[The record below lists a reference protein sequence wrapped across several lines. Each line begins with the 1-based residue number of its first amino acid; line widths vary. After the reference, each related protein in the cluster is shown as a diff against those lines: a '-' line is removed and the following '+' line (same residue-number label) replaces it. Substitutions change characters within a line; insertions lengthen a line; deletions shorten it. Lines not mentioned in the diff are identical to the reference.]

1 VTKNSTSSKMLER
14 AYTVTSSDDV
24 KRLYRD
30 WAETYDE
37 HLESGLGYRAPEL
50 LSSMLSRVVSDF
62 DSRILD
68 VGCGTGL
75 VGSSLSTL
83 GYINLDG
90 LDFSLDMLEVAREK
104 RVYKNLIQA
113 DLNKKLNFNDAIYDA
128 IICCGTFTRGHV
140 GPDVLIELMRILKK
154 GAPLACTINSGVWI
168 EKEFDRWI
176 EVAVKDGLLA
186 LEEKSSED
194 YFSKSDE
201 KGFFC
206 LLRKY

>member
-1 VTKNSTSSKMLER
+1 
-14 AYTVTSSDDV
+14 
-24 KRLYRD
+24 
-30 WAETYDE
+30 
-37 HLESGLGYRAPEL
+37 
-50 LSSMLSRVVSDF
+50 MLSRVVGDF
-62 DSRILD
+62 ESKILD
-68 VGCGTGL
+68 AGCGTGL

-90 LDFSLDMLEVAREK
+90 LDFSLDMLKVAREK

-113 DLNKKLNFNDAIYDA
+113 DLNKKLKFDDAIYDA

-154 GAPLACTINSGVWI
+154 RAPLACTINSSVWI

-176 EVAVKDGLLA
+176 ETAITNGLLA

-206 LLRKY
+206 ILRKC

>member
-1 VTKNSTSSKMLER
+1 MTKNSTSSNMLER
-14 AYTVTSSDDV
+14 AYTVKSSHDI

-50 LSSMLSRVVSDF
+50 LSSMLSRVVSNF
-62 DSRILD
+62 ESKILD

-83 GYINLDG
+83 GYTNLDG

-113 DLNKKLNFNDAIYDA
+113 DLNKKLKVKDAIYDA

-140 GPDVLIELMRILKK
+140 GPDVLIELIRILKK
-154 GAPLACTINSGVWI
+154 RGLLACTINSSVWI

-176 EVAVKDGLLA
+176 ETAIKNGLLA
-186 LEEKSSED
+186 MEKKSSED

-206 LLRKY
+206 LLRKC

>member
-1 VTKNSTSSKMLER
+1 MTKNSTSSNMLER
-14 AYTVTSSDDV
+14 AYTVKSSDDI

-30 WAETYDE
+30 WADTYDE

-50 LSSMLSRVVSDF
+50 LSSMLSRVVSNF
-62 DSRILD
+62 ESKILD

-83 GYINLDG
+83 GYTNLDG

-104 RVYKNLIQA
+104 RIYKNLIQA
-113 DLNKKLNFNDAIYDA
+113 DLNKKLKVKDAIYDA

-140 GPDVLIELMRILKK
+140 GPDVLIELIRILKK
-154 GAPLACTINSGVWI
+154 RGPLACTINSSVWI

-176 EVAVKDGLLA
+176 ETAIKNGLLA
-186 LEEKSSED
+186 MEKKSSED

-206 LLRKY
+206 LLRKC

>member
-1 VTKNSTSSKMLER
+1 MTKNSTSSKMLEQ
-14 AYTVTSSDDV
+14 AYTVKSSDDV

-30 WAETYDE
+30 WADTYDE

-50 LSSMLSRVVSDF
+50 LSSMLSRVIGDLESK
-62 DSRILD
+62 ILD

-75 VGSSLSTL
+75 VGASLSTL
-83 GYINLDG
+83 GYLNLDG
-90 LDFSLDMLEVAREK
+90 LDFSLDMLEIAREK
-104 RVYKNLIQA
+104 RVYKNLIQT
-113 DLNKKLNFNDAIYDA
+113 DLNKKLKFNDAIYDA

-140 GPDVLIELMRILKK
+140 GPDVLSELMRILKRR
-154 GAPLACTINSGVWI
+154 APLACTINSSVWI

-176 EVAVKDGLLA
+176 EAAITNGLLA

-206 LLRKY
+206 LLRKC

>member
-1 VTKNSTSSKMLER
+1 MTKNSTSSNMLER
-14 AYTVTSSDDV
+14 AYTVKSSDDI

-30 WAETYDE
+30 WADTYDE

-50 LSSMLSRVVSDF
+50 LSSMLSRVVSNF
-62 DSRILD
+62 ESKILD

-75 VGSSLSTL
+75 VGASLSTL
-83 GYINLDG
+83 GYTNLDG

-113 DLNKKLNFNDAIYDA
+113 DLNKKLKVKDAIYDA

-140 GPDVLIELMRILKK
+140 GPDVLIELIRILKK
-154 GAPLACTINSGVWI
+154 RGPLACTINSSVWI

-176 EVAVKDGLLA
+176 ETAIKNGLLTM
-186 LEEKSSED
+186 EEKSSED

-206 LLRKY
+206 LLRKC

>member
-1 VTKNSTSSKMLER
+1 MTKNSTSSNMLER
-14 AYTVTSSDDV
+14 AYTVKSSDDM

-30 WAETYDE
+30 RADTYDE

-50 LSSMLSRVVSDF
+50 LSSMLSRVVSNF
-62 DSRILD
+62 ESKILD

-75 VGSSLSTL
+75 VGSSLSDL
-83 GYINLDG
+83 GYTNLDG

-113 DLNKKLNFNDAIYDA
+113 DLNKKLKVKDAIYDA

-140 GPDVLIELMRILKK
+140 GPDVLIELIRILKK
-154 GAPLACTINSGVWI
+154 RGPLACTINSSVWI

-176 EVAVKDGLLA
+176 ETAIKNGLLA
-186 LEEKSSED
+186 MEEKSSED

-206 LLRKY
+206 LLRKC

>member
-1 VTKNSTSSKMLER
+1 MTKNSTSSNMLER
-14 AYTVTSSDDV
+14 AYTVKSSDDI

-30 WAETYDE
+30 WADTYDE
-37 HLESGLGYRAPEL
+37 HLQSGLGYRAPEL
-50 LSSMLSRVVSDF
+50 LSSMLSRVVSNF
-62 DSRILD
+62 ESKILD

-83 GYINLDG
+83 GYTNLDG

-113 DLNKKLNFNDAIYDA
+113 DLNKKLKVKDAIYDA

-140 GPDVLIELMRILKK
+140 GPDVLIELIRILKK
-154 GAPLACTINSGVWI
+154 RGPLACTINSSVWI

-176 EVAVKDGLLA
+176 ETAIKNGLLA
-186 LEEKSSED
+186 MEKKSSED

-206 LLRKY
+206 LLRKC

>member
-1 VTKNSTSSKMLER
+1 
-14 AYTVTSSDDV
+14 
-24 KRLYRD
+24 
-30 WAETYDE
+30 
-37 HLESGLGYRAPEL
+37 
-50 LSSMLSRVVSDF
+50 MLSRVVGDF
-62 DSRILD
+62 ESKILD

-113 DLNKKLNFNDAIYDA
+113 DLNKKLKVKDAIYDA

-140 GPDVLIELMRILKK
+140 GPDVLIELIRVLKK
-154 GAPLACTINSGVWI
+154 RGPLACTINSSVWI

-176 EVAVKDGLLA
+176 ETAIKNGLLA

-206 LLRKY
+206 LLRKC

>member
-1 VTKNSTSSKMLER
+1 MNIKNLDHDEVNKFDELASKWWDMDGEFKPLHQINPLRVGFIKDRSILEG
-14 AYTVTSSDDV
+14 
-24 KRLYRD
+24 KK
-30 WAETYDE
+30 
-37 HLESGLGYRAPEL
+37 
-50 LSSMLSRVVSDF
+50 
-62 DSRILD
+62 ILD

-83 GYINLDG
+83 GYIDLDG
-90 LDFSLDMLEVAREK
+90 LDFSSDMLEVAREK

-113 DLNKKLNFNDAIYDA
+113 DLNKKLKFNDAIYDA

-176 EVAVKDGLLA
+176 EAAVKGGLLA

-206 LLRKY
+206 LLRKC